1 MAKNKKDKSGDGGKQ
16 KNTLMKVLTL
26 FFGFALSYALLR
38 AIIAAA
44 ERFGEP
50 LIYYIG
56 TVVYA
61 VAVGVLFAVFYSM
74 NGFTFDNR
82 DREADE
88 LPARRKKKKKAE
100 YIKRQPERRARAKKL
115 LYVLLP
121 AVVAMLVS
129 LIELNFFG

>member
-1 MAKNKKDKSGDGGKQ
+1 MAKMKKDRDNENKKQ
-16 KNTLMKVLTL
+16 KNTLMKVLAL

-61 VAVGVLFAVFYSM
+61 VAVGVLFAVFYAM

-88 LPARRKKKKKAE
+88 LPARWSDEKKAE
-100 YIKRQPERRARAKKL
+100 FLEKQPARRSRAKKL

>member
-56 TVVYA
+56 TAVYA

-74 NGFTFDNR
+74 NGDGKYPQYC
-82 DREADE
+82 DC
-88 LPARRKKKKKAE
+88 LC
-100 YIKRQPERRARAKKL
+100 
-115 LYVLLP
+115 
-121 AVVAMLVS
+121 
-129 LIELNFFG
+129 